1 MQKVPWI
8 NRSSETHAAEGD
20 QSAPGR
26 ARSNRKHHRVRNA
39 GQSPCVSEVLC
50 ASSCG
55 VPHQRIG
62 PGCIGHPA
70 FRAPSFQRGRQECS
84 HLGRLRAARTGSHG
98 FRKCFSN
105 VTWLFDMLR
114 SDARTE
120 VPPPSSGEAAQWGGP
135 GWGLSPRDVERGERP
150 HPSLALTKLR
160 FVKLVPPSPF
170 ASLRGGR
177 RKSATRRHGSPRR
190 CSDTSVVP
198 HSRNRNRAGFPCR
211 FVSPPLPLCRWPRPS
226 LPRHLMPRNAGGTSR
241 DSSRPCR
248 RKRPLPECRRR

>member
-39 GQSPCVSEVLC
+39 GPSPCVSEVLC

-98 FRKCFSN
+98 FKDRWSQGCLVSRM
-105 VTWLFDMLR
+105 TWLFDMLKGN
-114 SDARTE
+114 DAPTE
-120 VPPPSSGEAAQWGGP
+120 VLPLPPLRGRAGVGAPHVTLACVAAPS
-135 GWGLSPRDVERGERP
+135 LTLPRKRERG
-150 HPSLALTKLR
+150 HC
-160 FVKLVPPSPF
+160 
-170 ASLRGGR
+170 GR
-177 RKSATRRHGSPRR
+177 SFT
-190 CSDTSVVP
+190 
-198 HSRNRNRAGFPCR
+198 
-211 FVSPPLPLCRWPRPS
+211 
-226 LPRHLMPRNAGGTSR
+226 
-241 DSSRPCR
+241 
-248 RKRPLPECRRR
+248 